1 MTSIAASSSRS
12 PEACVAFACAP
23 RVVTLASLGRTL
35 CSGSAIDTDWLVFSQ
50 VMERGGKR
58 RSEAE
63 WGLERSPDAPR
74 GEQV

>member
-1 MTSIAASSSRS
+1 
-12 PEACVAFACAP
+12 
-23 RVVTLASLGRTL
+23 L